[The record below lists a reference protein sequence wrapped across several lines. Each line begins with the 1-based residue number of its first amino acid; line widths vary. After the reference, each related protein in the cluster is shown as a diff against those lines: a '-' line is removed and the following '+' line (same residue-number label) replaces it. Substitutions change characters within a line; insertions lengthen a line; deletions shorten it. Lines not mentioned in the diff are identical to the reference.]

1 MRFFSMVNVFILY
14 FMQNIKFDFLLF
26 SVCQHPESR
35 KVSGQKK
42 ESEMKMVLG
51 ERKERMQVKRES
63 RTNVCS

>member
-1 MRFFSMVNVFILY
+1 
-14 FMQNIKFDFLLF
+14 MQNIKFDFLLF